1 MRILLKRGVAF
12 LKDQKNKMMERV
24 SMTNDENYAPV
35 ESR

>member
-24 SMTNDENYAPV
+24 SMTNDENYALV